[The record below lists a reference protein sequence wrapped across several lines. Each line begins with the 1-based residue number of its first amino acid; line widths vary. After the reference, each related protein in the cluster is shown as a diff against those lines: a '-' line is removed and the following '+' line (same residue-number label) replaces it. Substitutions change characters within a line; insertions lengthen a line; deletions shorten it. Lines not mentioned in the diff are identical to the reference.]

1 MSEYLIVWA
10 AYVNTRSG
18 LPSQCPEAPH
28 YAIAGGDRAADYQYG
43 IVAPDSPQYVG
54 PAFAVERGSD
64 WLSASRNGPQDKHF
78 TDAIE
83 SKKQLRQ
90 EGVERGAALL
100 YATVG
105 NSVSGAFGRRD
116 AGEPELA
123 QVAGE
128 GCLGYVPPALE
139 KKLPEILLAAY
150 YPCPD
155 YLQNRV
161 VPFAL
166 VGHRG

>member
-1 MSEYLIVWA
+1 MSEYLIVWR

-18 LPSQCPEAPH
+18 LSSHRPQPPQHAV
-28 YAIAGGDRAADYQYG
+28 AGGDRAADYQYG
-43 IVAPDSPQYVG
+43 IVAPDRPQYVR
-54 PAFAVERGSD
+54 PTLAVECGSD
-64 WLSASRNGPQDKHF
+64 WLGASGNGPKDKHF
-78 TDAIE
+78 THTVE
-83 SKKQLRQ
+83 PKEQLGQ

-150 YPCPD
+150 YPRPD

-161 VPFAL
+161 VPLAL

>member
-18 LPSQCPEAPH
+18 LPSQGPEAPH
-28 YAIAGGDRAADYQYG
+28 HAVAGGDRAADYQYG

-54 PAFAVERGSD
+54 PAFAVECGSD
-64 WLSASRNGPQDKHF
+64 WLSSSRNGPQDKHF

-100 YATVG
+100 YAPVG
-105 NSVSGAFGRRD
+105 NSVSGALRCRD

-123 QVAGE
+123 QIAGE
-128 GCLGYVPPALE
+128 GCLGYVPPPLE
-139 KKLPEILLAAY
+139 KKLAEIFLAANH
-150 YPCPD
+150 PDPD
-155 YLQNRV
+155 YLENRV
-161 VPFAL
+161 MPFAL
-166 VGHRG
+166 VGHLG